1 LVFQRLNPRFQL
13 TNGGTQPVD
22 QSDDSVFALAINS
35 AHIVVG
41 RQGQGCH
48 EFDDSNFRVDEQ

>member
-1 LVFQRLNPRFQL
+1 LNPRFQL
-13 TNGGTQPVD
+13 TNGGTQLAD
-22 QSDDSVFALAINS
+22 QSDDTVFALAVNS

-48 EFDDSNFRVDEQ
+48 EVDDSNFQDNEQ